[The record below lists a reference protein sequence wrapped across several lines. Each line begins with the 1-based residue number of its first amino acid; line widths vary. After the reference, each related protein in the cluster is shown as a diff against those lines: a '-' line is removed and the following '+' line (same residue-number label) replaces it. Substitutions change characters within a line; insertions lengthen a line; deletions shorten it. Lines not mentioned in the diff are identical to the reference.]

1 MDSQSP
7 LSVAATADTVRTGST
22 ESRDMP
28 LGLGNLALLV
38 FLIVSIRAVA
48 TVHFAFAVEPL
59 EIVVGYPVAAM
70 VAGVVFRLLPPYARR
85 WATTRVSR
93 LLDSRRLSLGLWV
106 GNLIMLSLVLAFTT
120 VKIEWS
126 GPESLEIDYNGTRR
140 TVESRKAASASHE
153 DILIVPTWGESVIRV
168 GSFQIA
174 SATRPLTQDV
184 LQIPFYVT
192 GGQSPEYLAIESD
205 LDLALFQQAP
215 RHYLRRAETA
225 LEAIGTKGRDREA
238 LDRLTSIKDIL
249 RMSLVEAARDER
261 PLHLLE
267 RFRSRF
273 PEDSWEP
280 VLSAVIDISQPKSR
294 SIERLEP
301 GSSATPFPR
310 VASIQFLRGVL
321 LLRLAAQAPVA
332 DRSSGEVQS
341 HLNAASEAFG
351 EVLASGRTN
360 PSDEYRSVAV
370 PAALVFRGIA
380 SYYRGDMDDAIAAL
394 SEALEIKTA
403 APALRA
409 RAANG
414 VGYISFLKG
423 DLVRADR
430 MFRQALAED
439 SGFSMAAINQGYML
453 LATGRFST
461 ARRHFMRLLQP
472 DRAEELQPRDAVLAR
487 LGLAHALDESGDEQD
502 RVLALD
508 HYRQVLR
515 KQRLQSFEEIEEE
528 GIARAFVYA
537 AIGQHVYLYNRDYY
551 ALEPLAVAMFGM
563 SCRSICGVVSSS
575 GVLGDR
581 EQLLEQLEAAA
592 PVAWRAARTHG
603 IMKRVEGGL
612 LRHADVVSQGS
623 CRCTQEGQE
632 STLAPKVAEG
642 ITELTGTKLASAN

>member
-7 LSVAATADTVRTGST
+7 LSVAAADKVRTGST
-22 ESRDMP
+22 EIRDMP

-48 TVHFAFAVEPL
+48 TVHFAFAIEPL

-70 VAGVVFRLLPPYARR
+70 VAGVVFRRLPPYARR

-93 LLDSRRLSLGLWV
+93 FLDSRGLSLGLWV
-106 GNLIMLSLVLAFTT
+106 GNLLMLSLVLAFTT

-126 GPESLEIDYNGTRR
+126 GPESLEIDYNGTLK
-140 TVESRKAASASHE
+140 TVESRKAASAGHE
-153 DILIVPTWGESVIRV
+153 DILIVPAWGESVIRV
-168 GSFQIA
+168 GSFQTA

-225 LEAIGTKGRDREA
+225 LEAIGPKGRDLEA

-294 SIERLEP
+294 SIERLQP

-310 VASIQFLRGVL
+310 AASIQFLRGVL

-380 SYYRGDMDDAIAAL
+380 SYYRGEMDDAIASL

-563 SCRSICGVVSSS
+563 SCRSICSVVTSS

-603 IMKRVEGGL
+603 IMKRAEGGL
-612 LRHADVVSQGS
+612 LRHADVVAQGS
-623 CRCTQEGQE
+623 CHCTQESQE
-632 STLAPKVAEG
+632 STPAPKVAEG
-642 ITELTGTKLASAN
+642 ITDLTGTRLASSH